1 MMTAHAGKIREHIV
15 ILPDVALEQPVAI
28 GATIHYFPH
37 PRTCF
42 LKSLETSPFDPLP
55 TSSPTIKRDADF
67 QFTKR
72 ENVRLVI
79 VINAVAAWTFA
90 ANNCCNCKPSR
101 ILPRRRHRRATAQFH
116 FLEPAAMCVG
126 APPLGGVIRIMT
138 VAGVFERY
146 ELATLWQRDRA
157 IEFPRPICRHAY
169 AAATWGTWITVCLRR
184 WLSNTSPQGHR
195 IRELGFCDAIRSLPA
210 RSTMYPSPISRALCS
225 AGITAGGSSAVV
237 SPTLSSEANSSR
249 VSFSDREAIIR
260 VSPFSVV
267 GAWSILLAFDAY
279 CSMILE
285 SVNKSWLLSVALRP
299 LFLKMRMPCKY
310 PAQRQP
316 VRTFNPQLK
325 CRA

>member
-1 MMTAHAGKIREHIV
+1 MSDLSPLCAAQRTSASAS
-15 ILPDVALEQPVAI
+15 
-28 GATIHYFPH
+28 GAMP
-37 PRTCF
+37 
-42 LKSLETSPFDPLP
+42 K
-55 TSSPTIKRDADF
+55 F
-67 QFTKR
+67 QF
-72 ENVRLVI
+72 EMSSGLFSN
-79 VINAVAAWTFA
+79 
-90 ANNCCNCKPSR
+90 
-101 ILPRRRHRRATAQFH
+101 
-116 FLEPAAMCVG
+116 PAAIRRL
-126 APPLGGVIRIMT
+126 PGV
-138 VAGVFERY
+138 V
-146 ELATLWQRDRA
+146 
-157 IEFPRPICRHAY
+157 
-169 AAATWGTWITVCLRR
+169 
-184 WLSNTSPQGHR
+184 
-195 IRELGFCDAIRSLPA
+195 IRSLPA

-225 AGITAGGSSAVV
+225 AGITAGGSSTVV

-260 VSPFSVV
+260 VWPFSVV